1 MLELGE
7 YTKQLHEQVGKEV
20 YENKIDIVM
29 LSGEYA
35 KYIENEAKK
44 QGMKQENIY
53 YFEKKESILEKL
65 EEIVKPGDVILFKAS
80 NGMKIFELA
89 EKLIK

>member
-35 KYIENEAKK
+35 KYIENE
-44 QGMKQENIY
+44 
-53 YFEKKESILEKL
+53 FCREKI
-65 EEIVKPGDVILFKAS
+65 
-80 NGMKIFELA
+80 
-89 EKLIK
+89 